1 MTVESCL
8 LLRLWLKEQK
18 HGQMLDKF
26 QWQCSISEVYL
37 WTIIFSWQVIFK
49 LSTCNLYDD
58 SDIKG
63 GYDGSDSH
71 DSILQFNPDDGSWTQ
86 VGQLQTARH
95 YHGASVVSVDDIIDY
110 CNWFHN
116 FIFNIKK
123 FSIILYLNLIT
134 FVQFYTTADL
144 ILLLFTNFNIYHQA
158 PPSFRWKGTKL
169 QIFLRKSIVSFSI
182 RYENNYKHT
191 SKLS

>member
-1 MTVESCL
+1 MIMTVESCL

-123 FSIILYLNLIT
+123 FSIILYLDLIT
-134 FVQFYTTADL
+134 LFSFIQQPISFCCCSQILIFTTRHPQVLDEKEL
-144 ILLLFTNFNIYHQA
+144 NY
-158 PPSFRWKGTKL
+158 R
-169 QIFLRKSIVSFSI
+169 FS
-182 RYENNYKHT
+182 
-191 SKLS
+191 